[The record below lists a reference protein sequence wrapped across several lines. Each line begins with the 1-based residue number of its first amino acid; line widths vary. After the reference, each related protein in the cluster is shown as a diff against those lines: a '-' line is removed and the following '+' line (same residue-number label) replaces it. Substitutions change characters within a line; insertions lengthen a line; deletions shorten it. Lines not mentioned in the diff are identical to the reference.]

1 MSNFMAGAE
10 QAVSDAKDPLTGL
23 PDRRTF
29 LKKLRRDALRTTSS
43 GGLMALLLVNVDQ
56 FRRVNSVFGL
66 RMGDRVLVRMAELL
80 QDIARRSD
88 LVARIGDDEFAL
100 LLPGVMN
107 EGHAVLAAN
116 KIRRSL
122 ELPLEVDGER
132 IPLMATI
139 GIALCPNHS
148 SHPETL
154 FKHAELALIKA
165 RSAGI
170 GYLVAEP
177 VDDLQ
182 IADTWDLEIELETA
196 VENEELELWYQ
207 PQVSIADGSVI
218 GAEALMRW
226 NSPSRGLLRPG
237 IFIPV
242 AERTGRI
249 RALTQWALNTALRQ
263 AGQCREQTGH
273 DFTVAVN
280 MPANAFQNPELN
292 EMVGSAMKLW
302 SAPRGSLTLEVT
314 ETLAMAD
321 PATAF
326 AVFKE
331 LRGTGAEI
339 AIDDFGTG
347 YSSLSHFRDIPAD
360 EVKIDKTFVR
370 TLDESEKDRALIRVM
385 VEIGHRFDLQVVAEG
400 VERESELKSIEAL
413 GCDIVQGNLI
423 AEALPFSDFCAWL
436 AKAGVDWRASP
447 GARPTSAGDGSSTSI
462 PDDES

>member
-1 MSNFMAGAE
+1 MAGAE

-23 PDRRTF
+23 TDRRTF
-29 LKKLRRDALRTTSS
+29 LKKLRREALRTTSS

-66 RMGDRVLVRMAELL
+66 RMGDQVLIRMAELL

-88 LVARIGDDEFAL
+88 LVARVGDDEFAL

-148 SHPETL
+148 SHPESL
-154 FKHAELALIKA
+154 FKHAEMALLKA
-165 RSAGI
+165 RGAEL

-177 VDDLQ
+177 VDNLE
-182 IADTWDLEIELETA
+182 IADTWDLEIELESA

-207 PQVSIADGSVI
+207 PQVSLADGRVV

-237 IFIPV
+237 VFIPV

-263 AGQCREQTGH
+263 AAECREKTGQEIQ
-273 DFTVAVN
+273 VAVN

-302 SAPRGSLTLEVT
+302 SAPKGSLTLEIT
-314 ETLAMAD
+314 ESLAMAD
-321 PATAF
+321 PASAF
-326 AVFKE
+326 AVLKD
-331 LRGTGAEI
+331 LRQTGARI

-347 YSSLSHFRDIPAD
+347 YSSLAYFRNIPAD
-360 EVKIDKTFVR
+360 ELKIDKTFV
-370 TLDESEKDRALIRVM
+370 ESQNESDKDQALIGVM
-385 VEIGHRFDLQVVAEG
+385 VEIGHRFSLEVVAEG
-400 VERESELKSIEAL
+400 VEQESELKAVKAL

-423 AEALPFSDFCAWL
+423 AEPLPFEEFCDWL
-436 AKAGVDWRASP
+436 AKAGRDWRAAP
-447 GARPTSAGDGSSTSI
+447 GARPLPRES
-462 PDDES
+462 DESPIQGGGS